1 MIDDVRDIIERG
13 IHSLH
18 DALLEIR
25 KLASHDDWRKRE
37 DAATALVEISK
48 KKEDEVL
55 NEMILWAE
63 EKDSNIRRASSEGL
77 RGVAR
82 RNPEKILPII
92 EKLKTDES
100 LYVRKSVAALLRAI
114 SKKNSEFVVVLCRKW
129 ARVGNKNTNWIIKQ
143 GIKKLSEEQQEEL
156 SSLLGE

>member
-18 DALLEIR
+18 DALPEIR
-25 KLASHDDWRKRE
+25 KLASHDEWRKRE

-48 KKEDEVL
+48 KKEDEVV
-55 NEMILWAE
+55 NEMIIWAE
-63 EKDSNIRRASSEGL
+63 DKDANIRRTASEGL

-82 RNPEKILPII
+82 RDPEKTLPVI
-92 EKLKTDES
+92 EKLKTDNS

-114 SKKNSEFVVVLCRKW
+114 SKRKPEFVIELCKKW
-129 ARVGNKNTNWIIKQ
+129 ARLKNKNTDWIIKQ